1 MQPKNI
7 LLNANEND
15 PTAKI
20 ANFKLSKVLRK
31 GVSTVKNIG
40 MSVYDAPETKI
51 GEPGKGKFD
60 MRVDIWSFGVLLY
73 VW

>member
-7 LLNANEND
+7 LLNANEKD

-20 ANFKLSKVLRK
+20 ANFKQSKVLRK
-31 GVSTVKNIG
+31 GVSTVKNFG

-51 GEPGKGKFD
+51 VGPGKGKFD
-60 MRVDIWSFGVLLY
+60 TRVDIWSFGVLLY